1 MAKEKIQL
9 VKKEESK
16 WYDLFQFVFAFI
28 LGLFGAFLVFNYLPD
43 PGIISITIGFL
54 VGWILA
60 KLIFW
65 LFKKVLLVGI
75 IVIIG
80 TIIFYVVKE
89 WLRNNLPFF

>member
-1 MAKEKIQL
+1 MIKKEIQL
-9 VKKEESK
+9 VKREESK

-43 PGIISITIGFL
+43 TEIIGITIGFL
-54 VGWILA
+54 VGWTLA